1 MATSMRLR
9 TLASLVSLTTVASTI
24 ISSPAVRTALTR
36 LFAPSA
42 HPVRFAALLL
52 AIILNGKNLPFIWHA
67 RFARIML
74 YQLYLQPAPLPR
86 DAIFRPIVTDGMY
99 TPLPE
104 CDYNG
109 HKSNST
115 YFSDLDMART
125 QLVAVLL
132 RKGIRNAGQHHR
144 RDGRRVDGYDEKNH
158 PLNGADEQP
167 VKGAFMI
174 ALGAVSCHFKREIKP
189 YERFE
194 IWTRVLA
201 WDRKWVYVIS
211 HMVKAGAVKPDGFDL
226 QPWNSKRP
234 RAASG
239 AEQVNGAATAAEV
252 EQKAE
257 WKKAIFATS
266 ISKYVV
272 KKGRL
277 TIAPEVVLQ
286 NSDLLPPKPG
296 TPEAEDSK
304 LPANWTWEAV
314 EAEKERGLRIAE
326 HFDALDAQG
335 GLHDEFPIC
344 SLEFEREKGRVLA
357 LGEYKDLY
365 FG

>member
-1 MATSMRLR
+1 MRTR
-9 TLASLVSLTTVASTI
+9 TLVSLVSLTTVASTI
-24 ISSPAVRTALTR
+24 VSSASIRTTLAR
-36 LFAPSA
+36 LFSPTA
-42 HPVRFAALLL
+42 HPVRFAALVL
-52 AIILNGKNLPFIWHA
+52 ALVLNGKNIPFVWHF
-67 RFARIML
+67 RFMRIMM
-74 YQLYLQPAPLPR
+74 YQLYLQPAPLPH

-125 QLVAVLL
+125 QLIACLL
-132 RKGIRNAGQHHR
+132 RKGIRNAGKYHR
-144 RDGRRVDGYDEKNH
+144 RDGRRVDDAAEIK
-158 PLNGADEQP
+158 GADDKP

-174 ALGAVSCHFKREIKP
+174 ALGGVSCHFKREIKP

-201 WDRKWVYVIS
+201 WDRKWVYVVS
-211 HMVKAGAVKPDGFDL
+211 HMVKAGAVKPDGYDL
-226 QPWNSKRP
+226 QPWNNKRRTTP
-234 RAASG
+234 AASTDNT
-239 AEQVNGAATAAEV
+239 NGAATAANL

-277 TIAPEVVLQ
+277 TIAPEVVLA
-286 NSDLLPPKPG
+286 NSDLLPPKPDS
-296 TPEAEDSK
+296 PEAASAN
-304 LPANWTWEAV
+304 LPPNWTHEAV
-314 EAEKERGLRIAE
+314 EAERQRGLRIAE
-326 HFDALDAQG
+326 HFDALDAEG
-335 GLHDEFPIC
+335 GLHDEFPVC
-344 SLEFEREKGRVLA
+344 ALELEREKGKLLA